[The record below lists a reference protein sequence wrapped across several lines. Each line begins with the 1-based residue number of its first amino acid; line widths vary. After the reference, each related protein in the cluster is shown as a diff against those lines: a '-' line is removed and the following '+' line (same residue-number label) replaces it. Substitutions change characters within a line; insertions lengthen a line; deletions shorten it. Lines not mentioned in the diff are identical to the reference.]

1 MHGGTVQEYDEKKK
15 GRGTMVVIDRE
26 KCIGCGLCAKDCP
39 AGKIDV
45 KDGKAAYTP
54 ECIQCG
60 HCVAVCPRAAV
71 SIPEYDMD
79 DVEEYDADTFHVDP
93 EHFLHAVKFRRSIRS
108 FLDRKIDRECME
120 RILQAGRYTPTAKN
134 RQACRFIVLQDEL
147 DEFKDLLWD
156 QVPEL
161 AEQMKEKM
169 PHYAMLFKFLFR
181 RRKKD
186 PKDDGLFFNT
196 PSCILIAADN
206 PLDGGLAAANIE
218 NMAAAEGAGILYSG
232 YLTRIIEACP
242 RLKEWLGIPDTL
254 LVCCMLAGYP
264 AVAYKRTAP
273 RKKADIDWR

>member
-1 MHGGTVQEYDEKKK
+1 
-15 GRGTMVVIDRE
+15 MVVIDE
-26 KCIGCGLCAKDCP
+26 KKCIGCGLCAADCI
-39 AGKIDV
+39 ALNIEVEEKASV
-45 KDGKAAYTP
+45 KK
-54 ECIQCG
+54 ECMQCG
-60 HCVAVCPRAAV
+60 HCVAVCPKGAV

-79 DVEEYDADTFHVDP
+79 DVEEYDAETFRIDP

-108 FLDRKIDRECME
+108 FRDRKIDRACME

-134 RQACRFIVLQDEL
+134 SQSCRFIVLQDEL

-161 AEQMKEKM
+161 AERMKEKM
-169 PHYAMLFKFLFR
+169 PHYAMMFKFLQR

-196 PSCILIAADN
+196 PSCILVAADN
-206 PLDGGLAAANIE
+206 LLDGGLAAANIE
-218 NMAAAEGAGILYSG
+218 NMAAAEGAGVLYSG

-242 RLKEWLGIPDTL
+242 RLKEWLGIQDTT

-264 AVAYKRTAP
+264 AVTYKRTAP